1 MARIRSIKPQLRT
14 DLTVAEWPRD
24 ARYAWVLLW
33 GYLDDHGRGLDDLR
47 LLVADLFPLDRDVT
61 ERKLDGWLKR
71 MVTDSEHG
79 TAPLCRYT
87 VDGRR
92 FLHAPKWTQHQ
103 RVSHPQDSRF
113 PPCPVHDGLAN
124 ESGADREPLPN
135 DSGTVPQVLATSR
148 TPAEQ
153 GAGRREVEKGAG
165 SAPAAAGDRG
175 GTERQTLL
183 DEHLAALG
191 QPVPAQTARAFER
204 YITDALTAG
213 TSPTTIRTACAEW
226 RRRPGAKPG
235 LLPHLIG
242 DATTYGHAHAFAD
255 DPLSHPDAVAFLA
268 AQTGAAR

>member
-71 MVTDSEHG
+71 MSTDSEHG
-79 TAPLCRYT
+79 TAPLCRYELA
-87 VDGRR
+87 GRR

-113 PPCPVHDGLAN
+113 PPCPIHDSLA
-124 ESGADREPLPN
+124 SGSGVNPQSLPN

-153 GAGRREVEKGAG
+153 GAGRREVEQGAG

-175 GTERQTLL
+175 GTERQALL
-183 DEHLAALG
+183 DEHLAALA
-191 QPVPAQTARAFER
+191 QPVPAAVARHLER
-204 YITDALTAG
+204 HIADALTAG
-213 TSPTTIRTACAEW
+213 TSAGAIRTACAEW
-226 RRRPGAKPG
+226 RRRPAAKPG

-242 DATTYGHAHAFAD
+242 DAARTPTDH
-255 DPLSHPDAVAFLA
+255 DPLADPDVAAWVAEQEA
-268 AQTGAAR
+268 AQR